1 MFETYNAEDEI
12 RKLSQV
18 VEQSPNMIL
27 ITSLNGCIEYVNEA
41 YCRVSGFCS
50 KELIGQYYRILST
63 TETDEIELENLW
75 ETLTSGTT
83 WRGELLDRR
92 KNGELYWQGVTI
104 NPILDKIGNATHYA
118 VIMQD
123 ITERKR
129 VEDELFELN
138 LNLEKKVDERASEL
152 ALTNEALMIEI
163 LNRKSSE
170 NELRN
175 AKEAA
180 EKANKA
186 KSEFISRMSH
196 ELRTPLNSILGF
208 AQLLEMGELQT
219 GQRKGV
225 RHILN
230 SGKHLLKLINE
241 VLDISSIEAGKLSL
255 DIQEVNVKAA
265 ILEAIDLV
273 MPLTLNNGIHLINES
288 GVTGNVYVEADKKRL
303 IQVLVNLL
311 NNAIKYNRKE
321 GRVIVSAFK
330 LKNELADSGKIL
342 RIEIADTGIGIDSEK
357 ISRLF
362 IPFERID
369 HNDSAIEGTGLGL
382 SIAKELIT
390 NMGGKIGVE
399 SVLDE
404 GSTFWIEIPYS
415 REIDSAN
422 SDETVRKDENDVI
435 KIIQKSTILYVEDNV
450 SNIEL
455 LEDTIVAHR
464 PEIKILNDT
473 KGNQSIVLAE
483 QHQPDL
489 VLINAETTGLDVFQ
503 LLRELKNN
511 RKTKLIPVVLVSEDI
526 EADKIRDYL
535 KKGVD
540 NVLLKPLNA
549 QVLLN
554 EIDFYRKK
562 E

>member
-369 HNDSAIEGTGLGL
+369 HNDSTIEGTGLGL

-435 KIIQKSTILYVEDNV
+435 KIIQKSTILYVEDNG